1 MLTSDNGRY
10 NQQVPRRTAQ
20 AENAGQLDLAR
31 AERLIMLLVDGHRSV
46 YDLVKLTRK
55 TDDEVRGTLERLV
68 SLRLVAFS

>member
-10 NQQVPRRTAQ
+10 NQQVPRRTDK

-31 AERLIMLLVDGHRSV
+31 AGRLIMLLVDGHRSV

-55 TDDEVRGTLERLV
+55 TDDEVRSTLERLV